1 MWKSRTKND
10 LVIEVWEKLDCE
22 NIGALEIEAI
32 EEAVRGQYGE
42 QAVDSPMQ
50 IARLLADEGA
60 DLRHSEIM
68 ELYIARASN
77 RPYEAAFRN
86 VLDIS
91 GLKSALVSLRNL
103 ESLRTKYK
111 KDDDK
116 EGVRLVREAALTA
129 KQQAAE
135 TAERTRVDAATR
147 QINAEIA
154 EWFRVW
160 LQTPE
165 LFESWVDLRQRSEDF
180 ISKFNAKE
188 ELTADERR

>member
-1 MWKSRTKND
+1 MWTARTKND

-22 NIGALEIEAI
+22 NIGAVEIEAI

-91 GLKSALVSLRNL
+91 ELKSALSSLRNL
-103 ESLRTKYK
+103 ESLRAKYK

-129 KQQAAE
+129 KQQAIE
-135 TAERTRVDAATR
+135 TADRSRVDEATR

-165 LFESWVDLRQRSEDF
+165 LFESWVDLRQRSQDF
-180 ISKFNAKE
+180 IDKFGQEKQ
-188 ELTADERR
+188 DQ

>member
-1 MWKSRTKND
+1 MWQSRTKND

-22 NIGALEIEAI
+22 SIGADEIEAI

-68 ELYIARASN
+68 ELFIARASN
-77 RPYEAAFRN
+77 RPYDAAFRN

-103 ESLRTKYK
+103 ESLRAKYGK
-111 KDDDK
+111 ENDK
-116 EGVRLVREAALTA
+116 EGVRLVREAAITA

-135 TAERTRVDAATR
+135 TAERTRVDALTR

-165 LFESWVDLRQRSEDF
+165 IFESWVDLRQRSEEFVD
-180 ISKFNAKE
+180 KFNLKE

>member
-1 MWKSRTKND
+1 
-10 LVIEVWEKLDCE
+10 
-22 NIGALEIEAI
+22 
-32 EEAVRGQYGE
+32 
-42 QAVDSPMQ
+42 
-50 IARLLADEGA
+50 
-60 DLRHSEIM
+60 M

-91 GLKSALVSLRNL
+91 GLTSALTSLRNL
-103 ESLRTKYK
+103 ESLRTKYRQ
-111 KDDDK
+111 DDDK
-116 EGVRLVREAALTA
+116 EGVRLVRDAAITA

-135 TAERTRVDAATR
+135 TAERIRVDTATR

-165 LFESWVDLRQRSEDF
+165 LFESWVDLRQQAPDYLE
-180 ISKFNAKE
+180 KFG
-188 ELTADERR
+188 

>member
-1 MWKSRTKND
+1 MWNARTKND

-22 NIGALEIEAI
+22 NIGAVEIEAI

-91 GLKSALVSLRNL
+91 GLKSALTSLRNL
-103 ESLRTKYK
+103 ESLRTKYR

-135 TAERTRVDAATR
+135 TAERTRVDAITR

-165 LFESWVDLRQRSEDF
+165 LFESWVDLRQHSQDF
-180 ISKFNAKE
+180 IDKFGQEKQNQ
-188 ELTADERR
+188 

>member
-1 MWKSRTKND
+1 MWNARTKND

-22 NIGALEIEAI
+22 NIGAVEIEAI

-91 GLKSALVSLRNL
+91 GLKSAHTSLRNL
-103 ESLRTKYK
+103 ESLRATYK

-116 EGVRLVREAALTA
+116 EGVRLVRGAALTA

-135 TAERTRVDAATR
+135 TADRTRVDAITR

-160 LQTPE
+160 LQTPD
-165 LFESWVDLRQRSEDF
+165 LFESWVDLRQQSPDYLEKFEQGKED
-180 ISKFNAKE
+180 S
-188 ELTADERR
+188 